1 MLSTEKIEENI
12 NPDLRKSLPDLHILN
27 CINSTN
33 IYILNYCNTKNPI
46 KSGFTCL
53 AEQQTAG
60 RGQWGKTWVSPYAS
74 HIYLSMLWQFPSL
87 RSLSGLSLVI
97 GIIIV
102 RVLKKLG
109 IKNKKLG
116 LKWPN
121 DVYWGKEKLAGILI
135 ETSPNKLEM
144 NAVIGIGLNIHMPK
158 ETATLIDQ
166 PWTDL
171 QKILK
176 VIPSRNIIAGL
187 LITELLTI
195 LPVFT
200 EKGFELFL
208 EDWKNLDINYQ
219 KPITIRT
226 NRLECSGIGKGVN
239 MLGELIIQ
247 DENGIEKNFKSGE
260 VLVFNSAHRH

>member
-1 MLSTEKIEENI
+1 MLELLSAEKIQENI
-12 NPDLRKSLPDLHILN
+12 NSDVRELLPAVHILN
-27 CINSTN
+27 RIDSTN
-33 IYILNYCNTKNPI
+33 TYVLDYCNTKNPI

-60 RGQWGKTWVSPYAS
+60 RGRWGKTWVSPYAS

-87 RSLSGLSLVI
+87 PSLSGLSLVT

-109 IKNKKLG
+109 IKSKKLG

-121 DVYWGKEKLAGILI
+121 DVYWGQEKLAGILI
-135 ETSPNKLEM
+135 ETAPKKLEI
-144 NAVIGIGLNIHMPK
+144 NAVIGIGLNIQMPN
-158 ETATLIDQ
+158 EADMLIEQ

-187 LITELLTI
+187 LITELLITLAI
-195 LPVFT
+195 FT
-200 EKGFELFL
+200 QKGFQPFL
-208 EDWKNLDINYQ
+208 KDWQDLDI
-219 KPITIRT
+219 
-226 NRLECSGIGKGVN
+226 
-239 MLGELIIQ
+239 
-247 DENGIEKNFKSGE
+247 
-260 VLVFNSAHRH
+260 NSAHRH